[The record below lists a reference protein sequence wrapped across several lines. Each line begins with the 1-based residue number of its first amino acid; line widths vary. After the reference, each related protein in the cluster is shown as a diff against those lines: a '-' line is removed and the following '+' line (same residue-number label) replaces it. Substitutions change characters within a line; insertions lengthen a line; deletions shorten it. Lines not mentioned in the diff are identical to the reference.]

1 MSVLIFH
8 IWTATVLTF
17 LKNGL
22 ELFQEK
28 ALKMIPKY
36 GRTKAQNWPQG
47 SKLTLALY
55 FKMLPEASSGLVL
68 ICKFFEET
76 YFCHLHAY
84 LLACFYEI

>member
-8 IWTATVLTF
+8 FWTATVLKF

-36 GRTKAQNWPQG
+36 GLRVAN
-47 SKLTLALY
+47 
-55 FKMLPEASSGLVL
+55 
-68 ICKFFEET
+68 
-76 YFCHLHAY
+76 
-84 LLACFYEI
+84 